1 MEDVDRIRQLYQ
13 ETGSR
18 RKVADIIGISRNTVT
33 KYLNRIEDCQN
44 GNAEEILPTTRNLQ
58 RIKSALSDDVVNKIH
73 TYLEENQKRPKKQ
86 RLNAHQIY
94 LTLRYNGTEI
104 SYSTVKREVRK
115 WKQNNVFRDICI
127 AQDYES
133 GYRAECDW
141 GKVHLRIKEKKSKYS
156 LIVIV
161 LNNSLYRFARVYPN
175 ESQTNL
181 FHALIAWFHEIEGVP
196 EALFFDNM
204 KTVVTDASDKVFN
217 ERFLQFASHYGFQ
230 TNACN
235 PASPQEKG
243 TVEKSVSVIRTAAF
257 GYRDSFS
264 SLKEANEHLK
274 SVLSVINNSP
284 VSHRDLVPVEGL
296 KKEKKVFLPL
306 PSMDFCPYDL
316 KYRKVDCYST
326 VTFER
331 NVYSVP
337 EYCKSEMLALK
348 IYEDTIEILENEA
361 IIATHV
367 RLFGR
372 NESSLK
378 IEHYLSTLRNKPGA
392 LRSSKVLKKTNPCFK
407 LLYLSHYQDK
417 PKEFIRILGLMKEN
431 PQKDVVSAIESLL
444 EDGIIPDYDSIRL
457 TLDFREKPET
467 ESFSYP
473 LDIEIPEPNLAIY
486 DEITSGESRNG

>member
-13 ETGSR
+13 ETGSC
-18 RKVADIIGISRNTVT
+18 RKVANIMGISRNTVT
-33 KYLNRIEDCQN
+33 KYLKRIEECQN
-44 GNAEEILPTTRNLQ
+44 GDSEEIVPIIRNLQ
-58 RIKSALSDDVVNKIH
+58 RPKPALSDDVVNKIH

-86 RLNAHQIY
+86 RLNAHQIF
-94 LTLRYNGTEI
+94 LTLKYNGTEI
-104 SYSTVKREVRK
+104 SYSTVKREVRQ
-115 WKQNNVFRDICI
+115 WKQHNVFRDICI

-141 GKVHLRIKEKKSKYS
+141 ARVYLRIKEKRSKYS

-181 FHALIAWFHEIEGVP
+181 FHALIAWFHEIGGVP
-196 EALFFDNM
+196 EAIFFDNM
-204 KTVVTDASDKVFN
+204 KTVVTDAGDKVFN
-217 ERFLQFASHYGFQ
+217 ERFLQFATHYGFQ

-264 SLKEANEHLK
+264 SLKEANEHLR
-274 SVLSVINNSP
+274 SVLSAINSSP
-284 VSHRDLVPVEGL
+284 VSHRDLVPIEGL
-296 KKEKKVFLPL
+296 EREKASFLPL

-316 KYRKVDCYST
+316 KYRKVDRYST

-331 NVYSVP
+331 NAYSVP
-337 EYCKSEMLALK
+337 ESCKYEMLALM

-361 IIATHV
+361 IIATHE

-392 LRSSKVLKKTNPCFK
+392 LRSSKVLKKSNPCFK

-417 PKEFIRILGLMKEN
+417 PKEFIRILGLMKEY
-431 PQKDVVSAIESLL
+431 PQKDVVNAIESLF

-473 LDIEIPEPNLAIY
+473 LDIDIPEPNLAVY

>member
-18 RKVADIIGISRNTVT
+18 RKVADIMGISRNTVT
-33 KYLNRIEDCQN
+33 KYLKQIEDCQN
-44 GNAEEILPTTRNLQ
+44 DNAGEILLINRNMQRPKPT
-58 RIKSALSDDVVNKIH
+58 LSDDVVNKIH
-73 TYLEENQKRPKKQ
+73 TYLEENQKKPKKQ
-86 RLNAHQIY
+86 RLNAHHIF

-104 SYSTVKREVRK
+104 SYATVKREVHR
-115 WKQNNVFRDICI
+115 WKQNNVFRDVCI

-141 GKVHLRIKEKKSKYS
+141 GKVYLKIKEKQSKYS
-156 LIVIV
+156 LIILV

-181 FHALIAWFHEIEGVP
+181 FHALIAWFHEIGGVP
-196 EALFFDNM
+196 ETIFFDNM
-204 KTVVTDASDKVFN
+204 KTVVNDAAEKVFN

-264 SLKEANEHLK
+264 SLKEANEHLR
-274 SVLSVINNSP
+274 SVLSTINSSP
-284 VSHRDLVPVEGL
+284 VSHRDLVPIEGL
-296 KKEKKVFLPL
+296 EREKAQFLPL

-316 KYRKVDCYST
+316 KYRKVDRYST

-331 NVYSVP
+331 NAYSVP
-337 EYCKSEMLALK
+337 ESCKSEMLALK

-361 IIATHV
+361 VIATHE
-367 RLFGR
+367 RRFGR
-372 NESSLK
+372 NECSLK

-392 LRSSKVLKKTNPCFK
+392 LKSSKVLKKANPCFK

-417 PKEFIRILGLMKEN
+417 PKEFIRILGMMKEK
-431 PQKDVVSAIESLL
+431 PQKDVVNAIQSLL

-457 TLDFREKPET
+457 TLDFREKPAT
-467 ESFSYP
+467 ESFVYP
-473 LDIEIPEPNLAIY
+473 LDIEIPEPNLAVY
-486 DEITSGESRNG
+486 DEIKSGESRNG